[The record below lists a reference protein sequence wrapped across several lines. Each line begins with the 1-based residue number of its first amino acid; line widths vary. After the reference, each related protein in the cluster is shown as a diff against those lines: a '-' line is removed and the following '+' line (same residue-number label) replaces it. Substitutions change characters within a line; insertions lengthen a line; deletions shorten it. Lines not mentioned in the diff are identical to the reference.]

1 MKVAVAAAGPM
12 DRKGFLYPPNIDI
25 DEVDLGTP
33 LSKFGDLTIIND
45 CTSAVLGENTM
56 EDMT

>member
-1 MKVAVAAAGPM
+1 M
-12 DRKGFLYPPNIDI
+12 DREKGVFYPPNIDI

-45 CTSAVLGENTM
+45 CTFSSSWRKILWRT
-56 EDMT
+56 